1 MLYLAFP
8 ADLRERYAES
18 TWLVYDKQVLET
30 TFGPGD
36 ILLLSAW
43 VVPRRAE
50 QLQIIHRARQ
60 EGARVIFVGSKEDET
75 DEWKRQLCSLG
86 VYDFAFFGDE
96 VVLGVLDD
104 LIEHPRTPLDVRAYV
119 DETVWHLAREDPVVV
134 ETIEKPK
141 AAPETSE
148 PETVS
153 VRPRWRRPRWGKPS
167 PPPTERFQV
176 VQPRLVVVLGLWPR
190 AGVTTIT
197 YLLAK
202 LFAKQLPA
210 RSVACVEH
218 PNPWPRMWDYFQLD
232 VRMPAETYRHWTVDG
247 VGQEI
252 EVDGVDLVPL
262 PPGWVNAIDHGQS
275 MVQYIFRQM
284 RKPVTL
290 VDVGTQT
297 PSDMLL
303 GVADRI
309 VCVLDCDPTFLSIA
323 ELGNQYRTLTAKYGE
338 SMVTVL
344 NKWTRYAHYEDL
356 FEDAVKVPYLD
367 PHVMQHAL
375 WAGQFPDV
383 SALTSELHELTE
395 RVVTPLLPARVG
407 G

>member
-30 TFGPGD
+30 TFAPGD
-36 ILLLSAW
+36 ILLLSTW
-43 VVPRRAE
+43 VVPHRAE
-50 QLQIIHRARQ
+50 QLQVIHRARQ

-104 LIEHPRTPLDVRAYV
+104 FIEHPRTPLDVRTYV
-119 DETVWHLAREDPVVV
+119 DDSVLRTTNEEPVVV
-134 ETIEKPK
+134 EEVKEEKVVLQ
-141 AAPETSE
+141 TTE
-148 PETVS
+148 PETAS

-167 PPPTERFQV
+167 PSTPERLQI
-176 VQPRLVVVLGLWPR
+176 VQPRLVVVVGLWPR
-190 AGVTTIT
+190 AGVTAIT
-197 YLLAK
+197 YLLTK
-202 LFAKQLPA
+202 LFAQHLPM

-218 PNPWPRMWDYFQLD
+218 PRPWPRMWDYFQLD
-232 VRMPAETYRHWTVDG
+232 ERMSAEGYRHWTVDG

-262 PPGWVNAIDHGQS
+262 SPGWTGSTDGSQP

-290 VDVGTQT
+290 VDVGAQV

-323 ELGNQYRTLTAKYGE
+323 ELGNQYRMLTAQYGE

-344 NKWTRYAHYEDL
+344 NKWTRYAHYDDL
-356 FEDAVKVPYLD
+356 FEDAVRVPYLD
-367 PHVMQHAL
+367 PNTMQQAL
-375 WAGQFPDV
+375 WAGRFPDV
-383 SALTSELHELTE
+383 SAWASELHELTE
-395 RVVTPLLPARVG
+395 RVVKPLLPTRVG

>member
-30 TFGPGD
+30 SFAPGD
-36 ILLLSAW
+36 ILLLSTW
-43 VVPRRAE
+43 VVPHRAE
-50 QLQIIHRARQ
+50 QLQIMHRARQ

-75 DEWKRQLCSLG
+75 DEWKRQLCALG
-86 VYDFAFFGDE
+86 VYDFVFFGDE

-134 ETIEKPK
+134 EVETPK
-141 AAPETSE
+141 VDTDEPTQDEAP
-148 PETVS
+148 

-167 PPPTERFQV
+167 PPAPERLQV

-197 YLLAK
+197 YLLAQ
-202 LFAKQLPA
+202 LFAKHLPT
-210 RSVACVEH
+210 RSVACIEH
-218 PNPWPRMWDYFQLD
+218 PRPWPRMWDYFQLD
-232 VRMPAETYRHWTVDG
+232 ARMPAESYRHWTADG

-262 PPGWVNAIDHGQS
+262 PPGWIGSADYGQP

-290 VDVGTQT
+290 VDVGAQA
-297 PSDMLL
+297 PSDMLFS
-303 GVADRI
+303 VADRI

-323 ELGNQYRTLTAKYGE
+323 ELGDQYRALTAQYGG

-356 FEDAVKVPYLD
+356 FEDAVKVPYLA
-367 PHVMQHAL
+367 PEMMQQAL
-375 WAGQFPDV
+375 WAGRFPDV
-383 SALTSELHELTE
+383 SAWASELHELTE
-395 RVVTPLLPARVG
+395 RVVKPLLPARVDG
-407 G
+407 

>member
-8 ADLRERYAES
+8 ADLRERYTES

-60 EGARVIFVGSKEDET
+60 EGARVIFVGPKEDET

-96 VVLGVLDD
+96 VVLGVIDD

-141 AAPETSE
+141 ADPQTSE

-153 VRPRWRRPRWGKPS
+153 VRPRLRRPRWGKPS
-167 PPPTERFQV
+167 PPAPERFQV

-202 LFAKQLPA
+202 LFAKYLPE

-218 PNPWPRMWDYFQLD
+218 PKPWPRMWDYFQLD
-232 VRMPAETYRHWTVDG
+232 ARMPAETYRHWTTDG
-247 VGQEI
+247 IGQEI

-262 PPGWVNAIDHGQS
+262 PPGWTSAVDHGQS

-290 VDVGTQT
+290 VDVGTQA

-323 ELGNQYRTLTAKYGE
+323 ELGNLYRALTAKYAE

-356 FEDAVKVPYLD
+356 FEDAVKVPYLE
-367 PHVMQHAL
+367 PNTMQQTL